1 MATFADLPDLGRA
14 AMIVDRYPPKRL
26 FRLAPDLPQTFA
38 PELAQLD
45 RLLDDDAIFCRIKA
59 DMAQRRPHSLTLGR
73 PGTPVE
79 VVLRLLVLKRLHGWS
94 YEELE
99 RFVGD
104 SLVLRQFCRV
114 YLEKVP
120 DDTTLL
126 RWAQVIAPATLAAL
140 NERVVV
146 LARRLAVT
154 RGRKPRLDSTVVE
167 TTIHHPSDSS
177 LLADGV
183 RVLSRVLR
191 RARAVLGEGASL
203 GKALFRTRLRS
214 ARRLVQSLHRLGR
227 RKGEAAAAAMRQAYA
242 RLIAVA
248 RKTCAQA
255 TRIGTALR
263 ERPEPPAQRLAR
275 PLDTYLPR
283 VARAIAQAAR
293 RVLQGETV
301 PAGEKIVSLFE
312 PHTQII
318 VRHKAGKPV
327 EFGRKLMRRGA
338 SHGGG
343 RGRDHQRLA
352 PARPAGPGRRPPDAE
367 PRGPSGAL
375 RPAALAGDRRSRGVL
390 GGERAAGQGSRRRA
404 GGPSGG
410 RQGRAGA
417 GPRRAAALV
426 PARLS
431 LPRRD
436 RGSDQRAAA
445 LPRARPLPRSRRGRP
460 GSLDRLGDRGRQ
472 SRAHRPDRGG
482 KAVAP
487 GRLILLIDSR
497 SRSAA
502 RSLARVA

>member
-1 MATFADLPDLGRA
+1 
-14 AMIVDRYPPKRL
+14 MIVDRYPPKRL
-26 FRLAPDLPQTFA
+26 FRLVPDLPQVFE
-38 PELAQLD
+38 PELAHLD
-45 RLLDDDAIFCRIKA
+45 WLLEDDAIFGRVKA
-59 DMAQRRPHSLTLGR
+59 DMARRRPHSLSLGR

-94 YEELE
+94 YEQVE
-99 RFVGD
+99 RFVGG

-114 YLEKVP
+114 YLKRVP

-154 RGRKPRLDSTVVE
+154 RGRKLRLDSTVVE

-191 RARAVLGEGASL
+191 RARVVRGAGASL

-227 RKGEAAAAAMRQAYA
+227 RKGEAAAEAMRQAYA
-242 RLIAVA
+242 RLIAVTK
-248 RKTCAQA
+248 KTCAQA

-263 ERPEPPAQRLAR
+263 ERPEPPARRLAR
-275 PLDTYLPR
+275 QLDTFLPR
-283 VARAIAQAAR
+283 VEQAIAQAAR

-327 EFGRKLMRRGA
+327 EFGRKLWLEEVE
-338 SHGGG
+338 GGIISG
-343 RGRDHQRLA
+343 WHLLDQPGQDAAHLMPSLVAHQ
-352 PARPAGPGRRPPDAE
+352 ARFGRPPW
-367 PRGPSGAL
+367 
-375 RPAALAGDRRSRGVL
+375 
-390 GGERAAGQGSRRRA
+390 
-404 GGPSGG
+404 
-410 RQGRAGA
+410 
-417 GPRRAAALV
+417 LV
-426 PARLS
+426 T
-431 LPRRD
+431 
-436 RGSDQRAAA
+436 
-445 LPRARPLPRSRRGRP
+445 
-460 GSLDRLGDRGRQ
+460 GDRGVFSAENERRAKAAGVKRVVLPAVGKVTPARARAERQ
-472 SRAHRPDRGG
+472 RWFRRGFRFRAGIEGRISVLQRCYGLDRCRDHGEDGMSRWIGWGIVTGNLERIART
-482 KAVAP
+482 V
-487 GRLILLIDSR
+487 
-497 SRSAA
+497 AA
-502 RSLARVA
+502 RQQACVA